1 MHTWAPILLA
11 IGAAVL
17 IAVGTVL
24 RQRAS
29 AASGAITAGWT
40 FGAVIALSGFL
51 LQASALG
58 LGSILVVQPLVVL
71 AVLFALPMEAWIDH
85 RRLRANEW
93 IWGFT
98 LVACV
103 VGFLILARPVSTD
116 RRPNMLVM
124 VVTVGVLVVGLIAVV
139 VNAERCR
146 SAHFRAL
153 SYGIASGALFGVS
166 ALLIK
171 AVALRVLDDPL
182 SVFRHAELY
191 LLVVVVVLAIVA
203 QQRGFGAGDLQTSFP
218 AMNVMEPT
226 VAMVLGIALL
236 GENVYVGA
244 PSAVSLVII
253 GFIAGTAV
261 VRLAQ
266 EAANPDNMPGRAV
279 REEAVPVSPQ
289 PTPE

>member
-29 AASGAITAGWT
+29 AASGAITAGWSL
-40 FGAVIALSGFL
+40 GAMIALSGFL

-71 AVLFALPMEAWIDH
+71 AVLFALPLEAWIDK
-85 RRLRANEW
+85 RRLRRNEW
-93 IWGFT
+93 MWGLV

-103 VGFLILARPVSTD
+103 AGFLILARPVSTD

-124 VVTVGVLVVGLIAVV
+124 AITVGTLVVGLVAIV

-153 SYGIASGALFGVS
+153 SYGIAAGALFGVS

-171 AVALRVLDDPL
+171 AVALRVLDDPM
-182 SVFRHAELY
+182 SVFGHFEVY
-191 LLVVVVVLAIVA
+191 LLVVVVILAIVA

-218 AMNVMEPT
+218 AMNVMEPA

-244 PSAVSLVII
+244 PSAVTLVVVGI
-253 GFIAGTAV
+253 IAGTAV

-266 EAANPDNMPGRAV
+266 EAANPANATARI
-279 REEAVPVSPQ
+279 REEPVPMGPPS
-289 PTPE
+289 

>member
-29 AASGAITAGWT
+29 AASGAITAGWSL
-40 FGAVIALSGFL
+40 GAAIALTGFL

-71 AVLFALPMEAWIDH
+71 TVLFALPMEAWIDH
-85 RRLRANEW
+85 RRLRRSEW
-93 IWGFT
+93 MWGLI

-103 VGFLILARPVSTD
+103 VGFLVLARPVSTD
-116 RRPNMLVM
+116 RRPHMLVM
-124 VVTVGVLVVGLIAVV
+124 ILTVSILVIGLIAVV
-139 VNAERCR
+139 WNAEYCR

-153 SYGIASGALFGVS
+153 SYGIAAGALFGVS

-171 AVALRVLDDPL
+171 AVAMRILDDPL

-191 LLVVVVVLAIVA
+191 LMVIVVVLAIVA

-218 AMNVMEPT
+218 AMNVMEPA

-244 PSAVSLVII
+244 PSAVSLVVV
-253 GFIAGTAV
+253 GLIAGTAV

-266 EAANPDNMPGRAV
+266 EAANPDNAPRRL
-279 REEAVPVSPQ
+279 REEHVPMVP
-289 PTPE
+289 PA

>member
-29 AASGAITAGWT
+29 AASGAITSGWSL
-40 FGAVIALSGFL
+40 GAMIALSGFL

-71 AVLFALPMEAWIDH
+71 AVLFSLQMEAWIDK
-85 RRLRANEW
+85 RRLRRNEW
-93 IWGFT
+93 LWGVI

-103 VGFLILARPVSTD
+103 VGFLVLARPVSTD
-116 RRPNMLVM
+116 RRPNVVVM
-124 VVTVGVLVVGLIAVV
+124 AVTVGILVLGLIAVV

-153 SYGIASGALFGVS
+153 SYGIAAGALFGVS

-171 AVALRVLDDPL
+171 AVALRALDDPVSMFL
-182 SVFRHAELY
+182 HYELY
-191 LLVVVVVLAIVA
+191 LLAVVVVLAIVA
-203 QQRGFGAGDLQTSFP
+203 QQRGFGAGELQTSFP

-226 VAMVLGIALL
+226 VAMVLGVALL

-244 PSAVSLVII
+244 PSAVTLVVI
-253 GFIAGTAV
+253 GLIAGTAV

-266 EAANPDNMPGRAV
+266 EAADPTYAAGSL
-279 REEAVPVSPQ
+279 REESVSVAPR
-289 PTPE
+289 P